1 MFYNIQ
7 SKRYDDLQIEEDV
20 QEDDNLARKK
30 PVFKEEKLF

>member
-1 MFYNIQ
+1 MFCNIQ

-30 PVFKEEKLF
+30 SVFKEEKLF